1 MSTGQQ
7 WAFYAILLGKMLF
20 SFLVPESGP
29 EITNINATSST
40 SINVTWAALHPNLT
54 NGDIIHYIVCYKNQI
69 SQDICSFMEK
79 VDMVNDRKTVLKNLN
94 EFTTYQVAVKA
105 ATLKGSGPTGG
116 IKNATTLQDSKY
128 Q

>member
-1 MSTGQQ
+1 
-7 WAFYAILLGKMLF
+7 MLF

-40 SINVTWAALHPNLT
+40 SISVTWAALPANLT
-54 NGDIIHYIVCYKNQI
+54 NGDIIHYIVCYKNQT
-69 SQDICSFMEK
+69 SQDICSFMET
-79 VDMVNDRKTVLKNLN
+79 VGMVNDRKTVLKNLN

-105 ATLKGSGPTGG
+105 ATANGTGPNGG
-116 IKNATTLQDSKY
+116 IKHATTLQDSKY